1 MAHANSTGVFALFVP
16 CCEDWQKRLIN
27 QVKILLALM
36 LRNQAL
42 SRLLRPTPVPEEIA
56 SRLNR
61 GQADVLAYV
70 LIVMSIIGIN
80 TAALLGLDLLRNGR
94 PALPLCLIGGIF
106 AVYLLLIIRN
116 RAWLAARHREA
127 PAEAFFLDTSLLV
140 FVVGVLWGVL
150 FISAM
155 AIATAAQRSLLFA
168 IAIACIS
175 AGTMVAPA
183 RIAFTFWLPVS
194 AGGIAALIFNRNAY
208 DPFALICLIGYAALT
223 GFCIIYLNRKLTE
236 RGVNAIR
243 VEQNAEVIKLLLR
256 DFEENVSDWLWET
269 DAALDLQRISPRLA
283 QVARKPASE
292 LAGRFP
298 EAMLGDISRLDQ
310 RATAPAAKLNRCLA
324 ERTAFRDIIIPVVAG
339 GEERIWSLTG
349 KPIFDKAGQFTGYH
363 GVGSDITAARRS
375 QEQIAFLARHDSLTR
390 LPNRV
395 LFNEALHAACMKS
408 AEQVLSLL
416 CLDLDDFKLVNDT
429 LGHATGDAVLVAVA
443 ERIRGCIR
451 EGDTAARLG
460 GDEFAIILPNADGA
474 EALMVARRLLERIS
488 RPYHF
493 DGRLIEIGISIGI
506 AQAPKDSKSP
516 SGLQR
521 FADLALYR
529 AKSDGRGVARFYDPE
544 MDERFQDRRSLQSD
558 LRQALLRDE
567 FVLDFQ
573 PILDLATSRVIAA
586 EALLRWRHPER
597 GVLPPGDFIAL
608 AEEAGLIAAIGAWG
622 LREACLIAAGWP
634 KEVKVAVNLSP
645 LQFRDAGLVE
655 MVELVL
661 SESGLAPDRLELEIT
676 ETTVLETNAQT
687 VDALWKLHG
696 KGIRIALDDFGTGY
710 SSLSYLRRFPFDKI
724 KIDRSF
730 IRDLGQ
736 AKDDSAIILALIGL
750 ADSMNMAVTAE
761 GVETSEQAALLT
773 SYGCAEAQGYFFC
786 RPIPAEDLTDVI
798 AAAYNMPHPP
808 FPKAAQ

>member
-1 MAHANSTGVFALFVP
+1 M
-16 CCEDWQKRLIN
+16 D
-27 QVKILLALM
+27 QVQNGLARI
-36 LRNQAL
+36 LRNQTVR
-42 SRLLRPTPVPEEIA
+42 RLLRGAPVPEEIA

-61 GQADVLAYV
+61 EQADVLAYV
-70 LIVMSIIGIN
+70 LIVMSIIGTN
-80 TAALLGLDLLRNGR
+80 TAGLLGLDLLLDGR
-94 PALPLCLIGGIF
+94 PAVPLTLVCGIF
-106 AVYLLLIIRN
+106 TAYALIIVRN
-116 RAWLAARHREA
+116 RAWLAGKHRRPSA
-127 PAEAFFLDTSLLV
+127 DMFFVDTSLLV
-140 FVVGVLWGVL
+140 FVAGVLWGVL
-150 FISAM
+150 FIT
-155 AIATAAQRSLLFA
+155 AIGIANAAQRSILFA
-168 IAIACIS
+168 IGIACMS
-175 AGTMVAPA
+175 AGTLIAPA
-183 RIAFTFWLPVS
+183 RVAFAFWLPVS
-194 AGGIAALIFNRNAY
+194 AGGIAALILNRNAY
-208 DPFALICLIGYAALT
+208 DPFALVCLIGYAMLT
-223 GFCIIYLNRKLTE
+223 AFCIVYLNRKLTE

-243 VEQNAEVIKLLLR
+243 VEQNAQVIKLLLR
-256 DFEENVSDWLWET
+256 DFEENTSDWLWET
-269 DAALDLQRISPRLA
+269 DAALNLQRISPRLA
-283 QVARKPASE
+283 QVARKPASA

-298 EAMLGDISRLDQ
+298 EAMLGDAARLDH
-310 RATAPAAKLNRCLA
+310 RAGAPAARLNRCIA
-324 ERTAFRDIIIPVVAG
+324 ERTAFRDIVIPVIAG

-349 KPIFDKAGQFTGYH
+349 KPTFDNTGQFTGYH

-395 LFNEALHAACMKS
+395 LFNEALHASCVKS
-408 AEQVLSLL
+408 GQPVLSLL

-443 ERIRGCIR
+443 ERLRGCIR
-451 EGDTAARLG
+451 DGDTAARLG
-460 GDEFAIILPNADGA
+460 GDEFAIILPGADGT
-474 EALMVARRLLERIS
+474 EALSVARRLVERIS

-506 AQAPKDSKSP
+506 AQAPKDGKTP
-516 SGLQR
+516 GRLQR

-529 AKSDGRGVARFYDPE
+529 AKADGRGVVRFYDSE

-573 PILDLATSRVIAA
+573 PIIDLATSRVIAA

-597 GVLPPGDFIAL
+597 GLLPPGDFIEL
-608 AEEAGLIAAIGAWG
+608 AEEAGLIGAIGAWV

-634 KEVKVAVNLSP
+634 KGLKVAVNLSP
-645 LQFRDAGLVE
+645 LQFRDPLLAE
-655 MVELVL
+655 MIELVL
-661 SESGLAPDRLELEIT
+661 SETGLAPDRLELEIT

-724 KIDRSF
+724 KIDQSF

-773 SYGCAEAQGYFFC
+773 SYGCAEAQGFFFC
-786 RPIPAEDLTDVI
+786 RPIPAEDLNDVI
-798 AAAYNMPHPP
+798 AAAYNIRQPS